1 MRALDI
7 IQEAKVPSIRDQ
19 IIADVKKN
27 GGNPNEYFVRFTS
40 VDRLGYSAKQ
50 PFARSPDVDD
60 PKFSP
65 DYIGSGRGR
74 RALWFYP
81 LKYYL
86 KSKDAYAT
94 ENPYV
99 FLVRIRP
106 DAWLQT
112 VNDKTSKIEPA
123 PAGKKRVGL
132 LRKSSLMPAAIFF
145 APAFDVVGR
154 YYDYAGQ
161 HRRHGEVKGPPPRS
175 FFDRIRNQ

>member
-1 MRALDI
+1 MRASDI
-7 IQEAKVPSIRDQ
+7 IQEAKVPPIRDQ
-19 IIADVKKN
+19 IIADVRKH
-27 GGNPNEYFVRFTS
+27 GGNPNEYFVRFTG

-60 PKFSP
+60 PNFKP
-65 DYIGSGRGR
+65 DYIGTGKGR

-86 KSKDAYAT
+86 KNKNAYAT

-106 DAWLQT
+106 DAWLQP
-112 VNDKTSKIEPA
+112 VNDKTSRIEPA
-123 PAGKKRVGL
+123 PEGKKRVGL
-132 LRKSSLMPAAIFF
+132 LRQSSLMPAAIFF

-161 HRRHGEVKGPPPRS
+161 HQRHGEVKGPPPRS